1 MCNRIE
7 DITRV
12 FLVSLIFILV
22 LLIGYASLKDIKQ
35 PGIDHVRQVCEE
47 TGMYLT
53 EGYAISCHVL
63 KDPRS

>member
-35 PGIDHVRQVCEE
+35 PGINHVRQVCEE

-53 EGYAISCHVL
+53 EGYAISCRVL